1 MSGKQDTTNLPKCAT
16 FITHCSGTSS
26 TTVFHYC
33 DGFVKLL
40 TFHSYNSILTITNHD
55 CTKAVILLPCWEE
68 MDPFKVTKL
77 YLERVFP
84 FVGLLRKVILDRDL
98 RFTSRVFREICILLK
113 VKQSI
118 ASAYH
123 LQTNSQS
130 KKTNLY
136 VETALY
142 IFSNFQQDNWSK
154 LLPLV

>member
-1 MSGKQDTTNLPKCAT
+1 
-16 FITHCSGTSS
+16 
-26 TTVFHYC
+26 
-33 DGFVKLL
+33 
-40 TFHSYNSILTITNHD
+40 
-55 CTKAVILLPCWEE
+55 

-154 LLPLV
+154 LLPLVQYQLNSYIFNTTHQISYKMWMGFISEAYQP